1 MEREDQSIS
10 LTINT
15 NKSYF
20 KMNEEAQKI
29 QKELI
34 KMGFDISMINKVITY
49 FQIKSVEEGIH
60 YLTKIEGKWEHPFI
74 KSEKNENEQKKISIS
89 SLPQKYMRKISVIQ
103 KFEEENELCEIC
115 GEPKT
120 EHRINENDL
129 NDTINNK
136 NNNDIK
142 NSEESKIISDDNNIC
157 KICLGNFD
165 NPIQIETCKHKFCK
179 ECFKEYILDR
189 IINNN
194 IETMPCP
201 NKLCNN
207 KNIPEEYFFTF
218 LNEEQY
224 LKYQNFK
231 SQNQISKDPNKIFCP
246 ICNSYAEINENKNII
261 NTNNSNYKKTTLK
274 CKNGHEFCSCGRPN
288 HEGNCYKDE
297 NEFISY
303 LKEQKIKKCP
313 KCGFLIKKDHGCN
326 HMTCGNPNCKYEFCW
341 ICMKESL
348 PDHFKEGPCAGLQFL
363 DEESYMYYI
372 RMNYPKIYCIIQSFI
387 CIYITIIFLLFILIP
402 CLSFIVIFYYM
413 IVHNN
418 AIFARFKC
426 GQFTKKIMR
435 WVMFSIISS
444 ALIILL
450 PIFYTTIVIIIVDSI
465 LNCIFSCLTDLFCQN
480 REREIANLL

>member
-157 KICLGNFD
+157 NICLGNFD

-189 IINNN
+189 IKNNN

-231 SQNQISKDPNKIFCP
+231 SQNQISKVPNKIFCP
-246 ICNSYAEINENKNII
+246 LCNSYAEIKDNKNII
-261 NTNNSNYKKTTLK
+261 NTNNSNYIKTKLK

-313 KCGFLIKKDHGCN
+313 KCGFLIKKDQGCN

-418 AIFARFKC
+418 AIFAKFKC

-450 PIFYTTIVIIIVDSI
+450 PIFYTTIFIIIVDSI
-465 LNCIFSCLTDLFCQN
+465 PKCIFSCLTDLFCQN
-480 REREIANLL
+480 REREIAYLL

>member
-10 LTINT
+10 LTVNS
-15 NKSYF
+15 NKYNF
-20 KMNEEAQKI
+20 KMNEEAQNI

-34 KMGFDISMINKVITY
+34 KMGFDISMVNKVITY

-60 YLTKIEGKWEHPFI
+60 YLIKTEGKWEHPFI
-74 KSEKNENEQKKISIS
+74 KRETNDNQEKNSIS
-89 SLPQKYMRKISVIQ
+89 SIPQKYMRKISVIQ
-103 KFEEENELCEIC
+103 KFKEENVLCEIC

-120 EHRINENDL
+120 EHRINDNDL
-129 NDTINNK
+129 NNIINNNTE
-136 NNNDIK
+136 NNIIN
-142 NSEESKIISDDNNIC
+142 NEESKNINKENNMC
-157 KICLGNFD
+157 NICLGNFE

-179 ECFKEYILDR
+179 ECFKEYILNR
-189 IINNN
+189 IKNNN

-201 NKLCNN
+201 NKLCKN
-207 KNIPEEYFFTF
+207 KNIPEEYFFIY

-246 ICNSYAEINENKNII
+246 LCNSYAEIKDNKIII
-261 NTNNSNYKKTTLK
+261 NTNNSNYIKTKLK

-313 KCGFLIKKDHGCN
+313 KCGFLIKKD
-326 HMTCGNPNCKYEFCW
+326 
-341 ICMKESL
+341 
-348 PDHFKEGPCAGLQFL
+348 EGPCAGLQFL
-363 DEESYMYYI
+363 DEESWMYYI
-372 RMNYPKIYCIIQSFI
+372 RTHYPKIHCLIQSFL
-387 CIYITIIFLLFILIP
+387 CVYIIIIILLFILIP
-402 CLSFIVIFYYM
+402 SLSFIFAFYYM
-413 IVHNN
+413 IVQNPSL
-418 AIFARFKC
+418 FASFKC

-450 PIFYTTIVIIIVDSI
+450 PLFYTCI
-465 LNCIFSCLTDLFCQN
+465 LYFITDFFLKCFYLFLTNLFCPN
-480 REREIANLL
+480 PERVNGYLLS

>member
-129 NDTINNK
+129 NDIINNK

-157 KICLGNFD
+157 NICLGNFD

-261 NTNNSNYKKTTLK
+261 NTNNSNYKKTKLK

-418 AIFARFKC
+418 AIFAKFKC

-480 REREIANLL
+480 REREIAYLL

>member
-1 MEREDQSIS
+1 MEKEDQSIS

-15 NKSYF
+15 TNSNF
-20 KMNEEAQKI
+20 KVKDETQYI

-34 KMGFDISMINKVITY
+34 KMGFDISMVNKVITY

-60 YLTKIEGKWEHPFI
+60 YLSKTEGKWEHPFI
-74 KSEKNENEQKKISIS
+74 KRENNENQEKKMNIPSIS
-89 SLPQKYMRKISVIQ
+89 QKYMRKFSVIQ

-157 KICLGNFD
+157 NICLGNFD

-261 NTNNSNYKKTTLK
+261 NTNNSNYKKTKLK
-274 CKNGHEFCSCGRPN
+274 CKNGHEFCSCGRQN

-348 PDHFKEGPCAGLQFL
+348 PDHFKKGPCAGLQFL

-418 AIFARFKC
+418 AIFAKFKC

-465 LNCIFSCLTDLFCQN
+465 LNCIFSCLTNLFCQN
-480 REREIANLL
+480 REREIAYLL

>member
-10 LTINT
+10 LTVNS
-15 NKSYF
+15 NKYNF
-20 KMNEEAQKI
+20 KMNEEAQNI

-34 KMGFDISMINKVITY
+34 KMGFDISMVNKVITY

-60 YLTKIEGKWEHPFI
+60 YLIKTEGKWEHPFI
-74 KSEKNENEQKKISIS
+74 KRETNDNQEKNSIS
-89 SLPQKYMRKISVIQ
+89 SIPQKYMRKISVIQ
-103 KFEEENELCEIC
+103 KFKEENVLCEIC

-120 EHRINENDL
+120 EHRINDNDL
-129 NDTINNK
+129 NNIINNNTE
-136 NNNDIK
+136 NNIIN
-142 NSEESKIISDDNNIC
+142 NEESKNINKENNMC
-157 KICLGNFD
+157 NICLGNFE

-179 ECFKEYILDR
+179 ECFKEYILNR
-189 IINNN
+189 IKNNN

-201 NKLCNN
+201 NKLCKN
-207 KNIPEEYFFTF
+207 KNIPEEYFFIY

-246 ICNSYAEINENKNII
+246 LCNSYAEIKDNKIII
-261 NTNNSNYKKTTLK
+261 NTNNSNYIKTKLK

-313 KCGFLIKKDHGCN
+313 KCGFLIKKDQGCN

-341 ICMKESL
+341 ICMKEAL
-348 PDHFKEGPCAGLQFL
+348 PNHFKEGPCAGLQFL
-363 DEESYMYYI
+363 DEESWMYYI
-372 RMNYPKIYCIIQSFI
+372 RTHYPKIHCLIQSFL
-387 CIYITIIFLLFILIP
+387 CVYIIIIILLFILIP
-402 CLSFIVIFYYM
+402 SLSFIFAFYYM
-413 IVHNN
+413 IVQNPSL
-418 AIFARFKC
+418 FASFKC
-426 GQFTKKIMR
+426 GQFTKKIIR

-450 PIFYTTIVIIIVDSI
+450 PLFYTCI
-465 LNCIFSCLTDLFCQN
+465 LYFITDFFLKCFYLFLTNLFCPN
-480 REREIANLL
+480 PERVNGYLLS